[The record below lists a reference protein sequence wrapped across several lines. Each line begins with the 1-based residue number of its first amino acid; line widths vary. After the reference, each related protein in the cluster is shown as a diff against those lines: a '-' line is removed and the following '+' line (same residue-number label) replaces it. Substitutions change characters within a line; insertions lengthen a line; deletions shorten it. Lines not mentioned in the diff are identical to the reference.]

1 MPITVTPTLSS
12 SSGYLLDV
20 RDQVANLIRFV
31 IMNPGGTSDL
41 WEDYLVSF
49 RTMASKYEHNRNQL
63 CDNLKSSI
71 ENVLRRK
78 FSDYTFT
85 LDFTTEDYEA
95 NTDRYTIH
103 FGVTIST
110 DTQQTVPV
118 LMSGRILVDKLT
130 NEINLVYDRSVD
142 TAMLNGDNYD

>member
-71 ENVLRRK
+71 EKLESEK
-78 FSDYTFT
+78 LKTESD
-85 LDFTTEDYEA
+85 
-95 NTDRYTIH
+95 
-103 FGVTIST
+103 VKQTISNIDNFLQKNASPLT
-110 DTQQTVPV
+110 IQYNQE
-118 LMSGRILVDKLT
+118 KLLK
-130 NEINLVYDRSVD
+130 NKNRKKV
-142 TAMLNGDNYD
+142 